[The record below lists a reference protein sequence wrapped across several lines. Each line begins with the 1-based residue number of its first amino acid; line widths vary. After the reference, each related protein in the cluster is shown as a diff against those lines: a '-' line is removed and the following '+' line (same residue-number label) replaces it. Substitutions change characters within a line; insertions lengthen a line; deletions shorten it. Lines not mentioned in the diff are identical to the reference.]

1 MDYDKLTTEAVN
13 ARTTDLDEM
22 SAIEIVNA
30 MHECDMDVIR
40 AVGSA
45 RESIARAVQAAYE
58 AIACGGR
65 VFYTGAGTS
74 GRLGVLDAS
83 ECPPTF
89 GVPSDMFVGIIA
101 GGDGALRKSVENAED
116 NPAAGAQALHDAG
129 MQAGDFVVAISASGS
144 APYCLGAL
152 RAAKQAGAV
161 TAAIVCNALS
171 PMAAEADIAI
181 EMVTGPEV
189 LSGSTRLK
197 AGTATKLAL
206 NMISTGAMALM
217 GKTYE
222 NLMVDVRAT
231 NKKLIDRCVRI
242 VMRAT
247 GADRSESEQLIA
259 DAEGDLKRAIVIKL
273 AGVDGETARR
283 ALKTTDGYVKKALRH
298 LDQTEVN
305 Q

>member
-1 MDYDKLTTEAVN
+1 MDYAKLTTEGVN
-13 ARTTDLDEM
+13 ARTVGLDEM
-22 SAIEIVNA
+22 NAAEIVSA
-30 MHECDMDVIR
+30 MHESGMDVMR
-40 AVGSA
+40 AVDSA
-45 RESIARAVQAAYE
+45 RESIAEAVQAAYE
-58 AIACGGR
+58 AIAGGGR

-116 NPAAGAQALHDAG
+116 DPAAGAKALIDAG

-152 RAAKQAGAV
+152 EAAKKAGAV
-161 TAAIVCNALS
+161 TAVIVCNTGS
-171 PMAAEADIAI
+171 PMAAAADIAI

-217 GKTYE
+217 GKTYK

-231 NKKLIDRCVRI
+231 EVE
-242 VMRAT
+242 RAE
-247 GADRSESEQLIA
+247 AEALIA
-259 DAEGDLKRAIVIKL
+259 AAEGDLKRAIVMKI
-273 AGVDGETARR
+273 AGVDSETAKN
-283 ALKTTDGYVKKALRH
+283 ALAEANGYVKKALAM
-298 LDQTEVN
+298 L
-305 Q
+305 

>member
-1 MDYDKLTTEAVN
+1 MDYSKLTTEGVN
-13 ARTTDLDEM
+13 ARTIDLDEM
-22 SAIEIVNA
+22 SAEQIVDA
-30 MHECDMDVIR
+30 MHECNMDVHR
-40 AVGSA
+40 AVEAA
-45 RESIARAVQAAYE
+45 RPAIAKAVEAAYR
-58 AIACGGR
+58 AIAGGGR
-65 VFYTGAGTS
+65 VFYIGAGTS

-89 GVPSDMFVGIIA
+89 GVSPELFVGIIA
-101 GGDGALRKSVENAED
+101 GGDGALRRSVENAED
-116 NPAAGAQALHDAG
+116 DPKAGAQALADAG
-129 MQAGDFVVAISASGS
+129 ICAGDFVAAISASGS

-152 RAAKQAGAV
+152 EHAKRNGAV
-161 TAAIVCNALS
+161 TAAIVCNTLS
-171 PMAAEADIAI
+171 PMAEAADIAI

-217 GKTYE
+217 GKTYK

-247 GADRSESEQLIA
+247 ETDRPKAEALISEAS
-259 DAEGDLKRAIVIKL
+259 GDLKRAIVIYL
-273 AGVDGETARR
+273 AGVDAETAKT
-283 ALKTTDGYVKKALRH
+283 ALDETGGYVKKAIAL
-298 LDQTEVN
+298 LKK
-305 Q
+305 

>member
-1 MDYDKLTTEAVN
+1 MDYSKLTTEGVN
-13 ARTTDLDEM
+13 ARTVDLDEM
-22 SAIEIVNA
+22 SAAQIVDA
-30 MHECDMDVIR
+30 MHECNMDVHM
-40 AVGSA
+40 AVEAA
-45 RESIARAVQAAYE
+45 RPAIAKAVEAAYG
-58 AIACGGR
+58 AIAEGGR
-65 VFYTGAGTS
+65 VFYIGAGTS

-89 GVPSDMFVGIIA
+89 GVSPDMFVGIIA
-101 GGDGALRKSVENAED
+101 GGDGALRRSVENAED
-116 NPAAGAQALHDAG
+116 DPEAGAKALADAG
-129 MQAGDFVVAISASGS
+129 IKAGDFVAAISASGS

-152 RAAKQAGAV
+152 EYAKRIGAA
-161 TAAIVCNALS
+161 TAAIVCNAGS
-171 PMAAEADIAI
+171 PMAAAADIAI

-217 GKTYE
+217 GKTYK

-247 GADRSESEQLIA
+247 GADREQAEALISEA
-259 DAEGDLKRAIVIKL
+259 NGDLKRAIVMSL
-273 AGVDGETARR
+273 AEADSETAKKVL
-283 ALKTTDGYVKKALRH
+283 AETGGYVKKALW
-298 LDQTEVN
+298 LLKK
-305 Q
+305 

>member
-13 ARTTDLDEM
+13 ARTVDLDEM
-22 SAIEIVNA
+22 SAIQTVQA
-30 MHECDMDVIR
+30 MHECDMAVMR

-45 RESIARAVQAAYE
+45 QERIARAVQAAYE

-65 VFYTGAGTS
+65 VFYIGAGTS

-116 NPAAGAQALHDAG
+116 NPDAGAQALAEAG
-129 MQAGDFVVAISASGS
+129 MQPGDFVVAISASGS

-152 RAAKQAGAV
+152 AAAKQTGAV
-161 TAAIVCNALS
+161 TAVIVCNSAS
-171 PMAAEADIAI
+171 PMAAAADIPI

-217 GKTYE
+217 GKTYK

-247 GADRSESEQLIA
+247 GVDRPEAGELISKAD
-259 DAEGDLKRAIVIKL
+259 GDLKRAIVMKL

-283 ALKTTDGYVKKALRH
+283 ALETTDGYVKKALRH
-298 LDQTEVN
+298 LTATEVDP
-305 Q
+305 